1 MLYLC
6 LRKIKVEPSK
16 TIKIMAFDF
25 KSVKNA
31 PKDKTKK
38 TTQIAQRESL
48 REGIKKERKPAL
60 EKNDWGLLFYYYFL
74 DEFVRS
80 CHPDSIPPIIK
91 SMIKDPEDLLAS
103 MERIAILYDKY
114 CESYGEDIHRVLD
127 IMREIAPK
135 NGK

>member
-1 MLYLC
+1 
-6 LRKIKVEPSK
+6 
-16 TIKIMAFDF
+16 MAFDF
-25 KSVKNA
+25 KSVKND
-31 PKDKTKK
+31 PQDKTKK

-48 REGIKKERKPAL
+48 RCEIKRLREPAL
-60 EKNDWGLLFYYYFL
+60 ERNDWGLLFYYYFL
-74 DEFVRS
+74 EGLLDRPY
-80 CHPDSIPPIIK
+80 HPDLIPPIIT